1 MKITPEEV
9 EHVAR
14 LARLEVSPAEKEE
27 LTWQMNRILQ
37 YMEKLNELDT
47 AGVPPTSHVI
57 DLENAFREDLV
68 ENSLPR
74 DVSMEN
80 APESNGV
87 EFVVPRII

>member
-27 LTWQMNRILQ
+27 LTRQMNRILQ
-37 YMEKLNELDT
+37 YVEKLNELDT
-47 AGVPPTSHVI
+47 TGVPPTSHVI
-57 DLENAFREDLV
+57 DLKNAFREDLV
-68 ENSLPR
+68 EGSLPR
-74 DVSMEN
+74 DVSLEN

>member
-27 LTWQMNRILQ
+27 LTRQMNRILQ

-47 AGVPPTSHVI
+47 TGVAATAHVV
-57 DLENAFREDLV
+57 DLSNAFREDLV
-68 ENSLPR
+68 ESSLPR
-74 DVSMEN
+74 DVSLDN